1 MWKIELDFSQ
11 HSSLDGASKVA
22 YEIIRETLHRLSHA
36 IYRWDLRLMNF
47 SFLPGLSLDG
57 RRALIT
63 GAGTGI
69 GQMIALGYAQAGAD
83 LVLVGRRHGPLE
95 VTADAARKLGAV
107 VEVLPA
113 DVTAESDIA
122 RIKDSAGC
130 IDILVNNAG
139 MAPKH
144 PWKSVSLS
152 EWKSVFDLNV
162 DAVFRLCQIFAP
174 PMAELG
180 WGRIINISSIYGGL
194 GGNPALYPGIDWDE
208 PAYFASKHAVH
219 GITRYLSTRLA
230 ANGVCIN
237 SLSPGAFSGSEQ
249 NIKAG
254 LSSPEILRVQCEAI
268 PMRRFG
274 GADDI
279 QGVAVFLAS
288 PSAAFITGQNIIVDG
303 GFSVW

>member
-1 MWKIELDFSQ
+1 MS
-11 HSSLDGASKVA
+11 
-22 YEIIRETLHRLSHA
+22 
-36 IYRWDLRLMNF
+36 N

-57 RRALIT
+57 RRALVT

-69 GQMIALGYAQAGAD
+69 GQMIAFGYAQAGAD
-83 LVLVGRRHGPLE
+83 LVLVGRRAHPLE
-95 VTADAARKLGAV
+95 ETAVAAKKFGAV
-107 VEVLPA
+107 VQVIPA
-113 DVTAESDIA
+113 DITVERDVQ
-122 RIKDSAGC
+122 RIQDEAGS

-139 MAPKH
+139 IGPKD

-152 EWKSVFDLNV
+152 QWRAVFELNV
-162 DAVFRLCQIFAP
+162 DATFRLCQVFAP
-174 PMAELG
+174 PMAERG

-194 GGNPALYPGIDWDE
+194 GGNPALYPGIEWDE
-208 PAYFASKHAVH
+208 PAYFASKHAIH
-219 GITRYLSTRLA
+219 GITRYLATRLA
-230 ANGVCIN
+230 SSGVCIN

-254 LSSPEILRVQCEAI
+254 LSSPEILRVQYEAI

-279 QGVAVFLAS
+279 QGVSVFLAS
-288 PSAAFITGQNIIVDG
+288 PSASFLTGQNIIVDG

>member
-1 MWKIELDFSQ
+1 MRD
-11 HSSLDGASKVA
+11 
-22 YEIIRETLHRLSHA
+22 
-36 IYRWDLRLMNF
+36 N
-47 SFLPGLSLDG
+47 FLPALSLEG

-63 GAGTGI
+63 GAGSSI

-83 LVLVGRRHGPLE
+83 LVLVGRRAAPLE
-95 VTADAARKLGAV
+95 ATAVAARKFGAV
-107 VEVLPA
+107 VEVIPA
-113 DVTAESDIA
+113 DITVELDVE
-122 RIKDSAGC
+122 RIKEAAGH

-139 MAPKH
+139 MSPKH
-144 PWKSVSLS
+144 PWKSVPLS
-152 EWKSVFDLNV
+152 EWREVFELNV
-162 DAVFRLCQIFAP
+162 DAMFRLCQIFAP
-174 PMAELG
+174 AMEERG

-194 GGNPALYPGIDWDE
+194 GGNLSLYPGIEWDE

-219 GITRYLSTRLA
+219 GITHYLATRLA
-230 ANGVCIN
+230 PNGVCVN

-249 NIKAG
+249 NAKAG
-254 LSSPEILRVQCEAI
+254 LTSPEIIQVQHEAI

-288 PSAAFITGQNIIVDG
+288 PSSGFLTGQNIIVDG

>member
-1 MWKIELDFSQ
+1 MDSTPEQ
-11 HSSLDGASKVA
+11 VGHV
-22 YEIIRETLHRLSHA
+22 R
-36 IYRWDLRLMNF
+36 NN
-47 SFLPGLSLDG
+47 FLPALSLEG

-63 GAGTGI
+63 GAGSSI

-83 LVLVGRRHGPLE
+83 LVLVGRREAPLE
-95 VTADAARKLGAV
+95 ATAVAARKFGAV
-107 VEVLPA
+107 VEVIPA
-113 DVTAESDIA
+113 DITVELDVE
-122 RIKDSAGC
+122 RIKEAAGH

-139 MAPKH
+139 MSPKH
-144 PWKSVSLS
+144 PWKSVPLS
-152 EWKSVFDLNV
+152 EWRAVFELNV
-162 DAVFRLCQIFAP
+162 DAMFRLCQIFAP
-174 PMAELG
+174 AMEERG

-194 GGNPALYPGIDWDE
+194 GGNLSLYPGIEWDE

-219 GITRYLSTRLA
+219 GITHYLATRLA
-230 ANGVCIN
+230 PNGVCVN

-249 NIKAG
+249 NAKAG
-254 LSSPEILRVQCEAI
+254 LTSPEIIQVQHDAI

-288 PSAAFITGQNIIVDG
+288 PSSGFLTGQNIIVDG